1 MAQATRQLTL
11 PALVGREGL
20 AGTLARAHA
29 VDSLPESM
37 LVYGPPGVGKQ
48 RIALWIGQLLLCTDP
63 GPEGPCGEC
72 KSCRLAVSLAH
83 PDLHWYFPLPRPK
96 GSKTPEK
103 LAAELEE
110 ARMDTIAERRETPF
124 QPSVPA
130 TEPVGLY
137 LAIARSL
144 RSRAQRRPSMGPRQV
159 FVVARAET
167 LVPQEASQ
175 EAGNALLKL
184 LEEPPEGTTLIL
196 TTSAPGQ
203 LLATIRSRTV
213 RLHVPPMSREVV
225 QSLLVDV
232 VGTPRDQA
240 ERAAGL
246 ARGSIGRALGFLPE
260 GDEPGPLEEV
270 RHKAF
275 ELLRAALSPS
285 AAEGL
290 GAAIGFP
297 PARARGLL
305 GIFAFLQEA
314 LRDLAAVADGA
325 HQAVVNTDRV
335 DFLEKAVR
343 DYDIQPLA
351 AARAV
356 DMVEEASQMAA
367 GNVNPQLI
375 VAGLMMDLRRAL
387 IVRATAL
394 GSAAR

>member
-1 MAQATRQLTL
+1 MTL
-11 PALVGREGL
+11 PALIGREGL
-20 AGTLARAHA
+20 AGALARAHA
-29 VDSLPESM
+29 ADSLPGSL

-48 RIALWIGQLLLCTDP
+48 RLALWIGQLLLCAAP

-72 KSCRLAVSLAH
+72 KSCRFAVSLEH

-110 ARMDTIAERRETPF
+110 ARLDTLVERREEPF
-124 QPSVPA
+124 QASVPA
-130 TEPVGLY
+130 TEPVGIY

-144 RSRAQRRPSMGPRQV
+144 RSRAQKKPSMGPRQV
-159 FVVARAET
+159 FVIGRAES

-184 LEEPPEGTTLIL
+184 LEEPAEGTTLIL

-203 LLATIRSRTV
+203 ILATIRSRTV
-213 RLHVPPMSREVV
+213 PLHVPPLYRDLV
-225 QSLLVDV
+225 QRLLSDV
-232 VGTPRDQA
+232 VGIPTDQA
-240 ERAAGL
+240 ERAATL

-270 RHKAF
+270 RRKAF
-275 ELLRAALSPS
+275 ALLRAALSPS
-285 AAEGL
+285 AAEGF

-297 PARARGLL
+297 AARARGLL
-305 GIFAFLQEA
+305 GLFDFLQEA

-325 HQAVVNTDRV
+325 PRAVVNVDTV
-335 DFLEKAVR
+335 DFLERVVQ

-356 DMVEEASQMAA
+356 DLVEEASRMAA

-387 IVRATAL
+387 IVPAAAAVGTA
-394 GSAAR
+394 R

>member
-1 MAQATRQLTL
+1 M
-11 PALVGREGL
+11 
-20 AGTLARAHA
+20 ARALA
-29 VDSLPESM
+29 ADSLPASM

-48 RIALWIGQLLLCTDP
+48 RIALWIGQLLLCTAP

-72 KSCRLAVSLAH
+72 KSCRLAVSLEH

-110 ARMDTIAERRETPF
+110 ARIDTLAERRQEPF
-124 QPSVPA
+124 QASVPA

-144 RSRAQRRPSMGPRQV
+144 RSRAQKKPSMGPRQV
-159 FVVARAET
+159 FVIARAES

-184 LEEPPEGTTLIL
+184 LEEPPESTTLIL

-203 LLATIRSRTV
+203 VLTTIRSRTV
-213 RLHVPPMSREVV
+213 PLHVPPLSRENV
-225 QSLLVDV
+225 QRLLSDV
-232 VGTPRDQA
+232 VGTPKDQA
-240 ERAAGL
+240 ERAAAL

-270 RHKAF
+270 RQKAF
-275 ELLRAALSPS
+275 ALLRAALSPS

-305 GIFAFLQEA
+305 GLFAFLQEA

-325 HQAVVNTDRV
+325 HQAVVNTDTV
-335 DFLEKAVR
+335 EFLKKAVR

-356 DMVEEASQMAA
+356 DLVEEASQMAA

-387 IVRATAL
+387 VAPATAA
-394 GSAAR
+394 GGAAR

>member
-1 MAQATRQLTL
+1 M
-11 PALVGREGL
+11 
-20 AGTLARAHA
+20 ARAHA
-29 VDSLPESM
+29 ADSLPESM
-37 LVYGPPGVGKQ
+37 LVYGPQGVGKQ
-48 RIALWIGQLLLCTDP
+48 RVALWIGQLLLCTAP

-72 KSCRLAVSLAH
+72 KSCRLAVSLHH

-103 LAAELEE
+103 LAAALEE
-110 ARMDTIAERRETPF
+110 ARMDTLAERREEPF
-124 QPSVPA
+124 HASVPA

-144 RSRAQRRPSMGPRQV
+144 RSRAQKKPSMGPRQV
-159 FVVARAET
+159 FVIAQAES

-196 TTSAPGQ
+196 TSSAPGQ
-203 LLATIRSRTV
+203 VLTTIRSRTV
-213 RLHVPPMSREVV
+213 PLHVPPLSRETVLR
-225 QSLLVDV
+225 LLSDV
-232 VGTPRDQA
+232 VGTPKDQA
-240 ERAAGL
+240 EQAAAL

-270 RHKAF
+270 RRKAF
-275 ELLRAALSPS
+275 TLLRAALSPGT
-285 AAEGL
+285 AEGL

-305 GIFAFLQEA
+305 GLFAFLQEA
-314 LRDLAAVADGA
+314 LRDLAAVAYGA
-325 HQAVVNTDRV
+325 QHAVVNVDTV

-356 DMVEEASQMAA
+356 DLVEEASQMAA

-387 IVRATAL
+387 IVPATVA
-394 GSAAR
+394 GGAAR

>member
-1 MAQATRQLTL
+1 MTL
-11 PALVGREGL
+11 PALVGRKGL
-20 AGTLARAHA
+20 ADVLARARA
-29 VDSLPESM
+29 ADSLPASM

-48 RIALWIGQLLLCTDP
+48 RIALWIGQLLLCTAP

-72 KSCRLAVSLAH
+72 KSCHLAVSLEH

-110 ARMDTIAERRETPF
+110 ARFDMLAELRETPL

-144 RSRAQRRPSMGPRQV
+144 RSRAQKRPSMGPRQV

-175 EAGNALLKL
+175 EAGNALLKV

-203 LLATIRSRTV
+203 VLATIRSRTV
-213 RLHVPPMSREVV
+213 PLHVPPLSREIVER
-225 QSLLVDV
+225 LLLDEA
-232 VGTPRDQA
+232 GASADQA
-240 ERAAGL
+240 EWAAQL

-270 RHKAF
+270 RRKAF
-275 ELLRAALSPS
+275 TLLRAALSPS

-305 GIFAFLQEA
+305 GLFAFLQEA

-325 HQAVVNTDRV
+325 HHAVVNTDTV

-343 DYDIQPLA
+343 NYDIQPLA

-356 DMVEEASQMAA
+356 DLVEEASQMAA

-387 IVRATAL
+387 IGPVTAV

>member
-1 MAQATRQLTL
+1 M
-11 PALVGREGL
+11 
-20 AGTLARAHA
+20 ARAHA
-29 VDSLPESM
+29 ADSLPESM
-37 LVYGPPGVGKQ
+37 LVYGPQGVGKQ
-48 RIALWIGQLLLCTDP
+48 RVALWIGQLLLCTVP

-72 KSCRLAVSLAH
+72 KSCRLAVSLHH

-103 LAAELEE
+103 LAAALEE
-110 ARMDTIAERRETPF
+110 ARMDTLAERREEPF
-124 QPSVPA
+124 QASVPA

-144 RSRAQRRPSMGPRQV
+144 RSRAQKKPSMGPRQV
-159 FVVARAET
+159 FVIAQAES

-196 TTSAPGQ
+196 TSSAPGQ
-203 LLATIRSRTV
+203 VLTTIRSRTV
-213 RLHVPPMSREVV
+213 PLHVPPLSRETVLR
-225 QSLLVDV
+225 LLSDV
-232 VGTPRDQA
+232 VGTPKDQA
-240 ERAAGL
+240 EQAAAL

-270 RHKAF
+270 RRKAF
-275 ELLRAALSPS
+275 TLLRAALSPS
-285 AAEGL
+285 PAEGL

-305 GIFAFLQEA
+305 GLFAFLQEA
-314 LRDLAAVADGA
+314 LRDLAAVAYGA
-325 HQAVVNTDRV
+325 QHAVVNVDTV

-343 DYDIQPLA
+343 DYDIRPLA

-356 DMVEEASQMAA
+356 DLVEEASQMAA

-387 IVRATAL
+387 IVPATVA
-394 GSAAR
+394 GGAAR